1 MIANPNVQLVKIKTV
16 TSFKNMVKVAGNS
29 SSETDDNLGLAT
41 VSNGGSTNQPE
52 TESNSQPQTSVVKRR
67 FTVADVV
74 SRMAKFGT
82 KKVSFEDS
90 EASAS
95 LKEEGDP
102 TDRRPS
108 LFKRITLR
116 ATKGSV
122 LLFVCYFVR
131 SFVCLFVCSFVR
143 LFVCLFVC
151 LIVLIIFTERFMN
164 QPVNPSPK
172 PSTGKQDRGKPYVYE
187 LKCARYKVYV
197 C

>member
-52 TESNSQPQTSVVKRR
+52 TELNSQPQTSVVKRR

-74 SRMAKFGT
+74 SRMAKFKT

-122 LLFVCYFVR
+122 LLFVCLFVTSFVR
-131 SFVCLFVCSFVR
+131 SFVCLFVCLFVR
-143 LFVCLFVC
+143 SFVCLFVC
-151 LIVLIIFTERFMN
+151 LFICLF
-164 QPVNPSPK
+164 
-172 PSTGKQDRGKPYVYE
+172 
-187 LKCARYKVYV
+187 V
-197 C
+197 CLFV